1 MTDKADILLIPY
13 NYLLDEKM
21 RKRHKIEV
29 ANRLVLKS
37 QTKVQ
42 IFRIIIVDE
51 AHNVESVCESSGSLS
66 LTSTESAGAIRK

>member
-29 ANRLVLKS
+29 ANR
-37 QTKVQ
+37 
-42 IFRIIIVDE
+42 
-51 AHNVESVCESSGSLS
+51 
-66 LTSTESAGAIRK
+66 

>member
-29 ANRLVLKS
+29 ANRYFLENRRKFLN
-37 QTKVQ
+37 
-42 IFRIIIVDE
+42 FRIIIVDE

>member
-29 ANRLVLKS
+29 ANRQIWEAVAE
-37 QTKVQ
+37 TKT
-42 IFRIIIVDE
+42 FRIIIVDE